1 MAIRAVWFDLGGV
14 LVELGAEDHLRSVMG
29 DRFDSQ
35 TFWPRWMASAAVRA
49 HETGRMPAAD
59 FAAAIAREFD
69 MAVSPEE
76 FLAGFGSWVRGVHDG
91 SLELLHEVGQRHQTA
106 LLSNTCQ
113 AHWPIIEATGIPQ
126 AIHHVMASFT
136 VGEIKPDRAFFEKV
150 MKTTDTAANEAV
162 FFDDILINVEAA
174 RACGLTAFQVRHPT
188 EARKH
193 LVELGLLP

>member
-29 DRFDSQ
+29 ERFDAQ
-35 TFWPRWMASAAVRA
+35 AFWSRWQASAAVRA
-49 HETGRMPAAD
+49 HETGRMPAET
-59 FAAAIAREFD
+59 FAAAITREFE
-69 MAVSPEE
+69 MNVSPEE
-76 FLAGFGSWVRGVHDG
+76 FLSGFGSWVRGVHAG

-113 AHWPIIEATGIPQ
+113 AHWPVIEATGIPQ

-136 VGEIKPDRAFFEKV
+136 VGAIKPDHEYFEKV
-150 MKTTDTAANEAV
+150 MVATGTAAHEAV

-174 RACGLTAFQVRHPT
+174 RACGLTAFQVRHPS
-188 EARKH
+188 EARER